1 MLNILLIDDWL
12 LNNKVIEQDS
22 SEYFEDNNIKYNFFE
37 ATNPQNAFEILQK
50 NKIDI
55 VYVDIS
61 SEKFDGIQL
70 LKDILVLDE
79 SPIEIIAVTVLYDKK
94 YRNETLKLGIDKY
107 IYKPYDYLEI
117 KESLEKFFKNHNE
130 FKEENKD
137 DSFDFD
143 FDEEKEIKIEEKN
156 EDAFDFDFDLDE
168 EEPKKEENKDDSFDF
183 DFDLN
188 EEETPSQDK
197 IEHSQ
202 ELMDE
207 YNKTHKKVSSQEFL
221 AEYADVSYDT
231 DDLVELEEDLDNLV
245 SNILFDSDLDG
256 KIPDIV
262 YILEKYNRFL
272 YSFSEFEELCK
283 VIYVLVELLNK
294 TDFHTLKSKKMA
306 AKLIIAIIEDLV
318 DWKEHVFIKEDAV
331 DVFYINA
338 SILNSFILLKNI
350 VNK

>member
-37 ATNPQNAFEILQK
+37 ATNPQKAFEILQK

-107 IYKPYDYLEI
+107 IFKPYDYLEI
-117 KESLEKFFKNHNE
+117 KESLEKFFK
-130 FKEENKD
+130 K
-137 DSFDFD
+137 
-143 FDEEKEIKIEEKN
+143 
-156 EDAFDFDFDLDE
+156 

-245 SNILFDSDLDG
+245 SNILFDNDLDG
-256 KIPDIV
+256 KIPDII

-318 DWKEHVFIKEDAV
+318 DWKDHVFIKEDAV

-338 SILNSFILLKNI
+338 SILNSFILLKNLL
-350 VNK
+350 NK